1 MGSRRVCV
9 WSVSIGTTYLTV
21 FLKQIKEFSVH
32 RLKDAWKSQYFK
44 SLLCYTCS
52 YSWGSVDDSCITKP
66 THQTNCTKKY
76 CTIVRQELVREH
88 GKVATFLRGCEDKL
102 EEYNSV
108 VTDSTYKTYYR
119 SCISDLCNDS
129 DGKRPISSAD
139 PNVGAIENM
148 IIKGKPRK

>member
-1 MGSRRVCV
+1 MDDNLNKKIIFGVRKKACLYKS
-9 WSVSIGTTYLTV
+9 SN
-21 FLKQIKEFSVH
+21 IKE
-32 RLKDAWKSQYFK
+32 RNEAWKQLSDELVMDA
-44 SLLCYTCS
+44 LLCYTCS
-52 YSWGSVDDSCITKP
+52 YSWGSVDDSCITNP
-66 THQTNCTKKY
+66 THKTNCTKKY

-148 IIKGKPRK
+148 IIKGRPRK